1 METRR
6 TATGATLE
14 ELETLYRSRLPHF
27 LRVAAAVTG
36 DRDRAYDAVQEAFGR
51 AIRRRSTYER
61 RGALEA
67 WLWRFVVNAARD
79 ERGRLGERVSVPVE
93 DQPTANG
100 HRGEGANIVAAIAL
114 LPERQRLA
122 LFLRYYADLDYAGIA
137 EALGVARGTV
147 AATLN
152 AAHAALRRTLE
163 EVPS

>member
-1 METRR
+1 METRS
-6 TATGATLE
+6 TSTGATLA

-27 LRVAAAVTG
+27 LRVATAVTG

-61 RGALEA
+61 RGELEA

-79 ERGRLGERVSVPVE
+79 ERRRFDERAFIPGETGVP
-93 DQPTANG
+93 PNG
-100 HRGEGANIVAAIAL
+100 HGGEHARLVGAIAL

-122 LFLRYYADLDYAGIA
+122 LFLRYYADLDYATIA

-147 AATLN
+147 AATLS
-152 AAHAALRRTLE
+152 AAHTALRRALE